1 MMQPFRVTLTY
12 NGRTF
17 KGVDLEVGYDHAC
30 RRHWTPKSQ
39 GFDLATASAA
49 MDTRTLRAW

>member
-1 MMQPFRVTLTY
+1 MQPFRVTLTY